1 MEELKRTTFIIRRLL
16 IMIPMMFLISVI
28 CFIITE
34 LQPGDFATQYLNNP
48 RVSPEQVIELQKS
61 LGLDKP
67 PVQRYFMWIKGII
80 TRGDFGYSFAYKRPV
95 GELIWER
102 MGWTVSI
109 ALLTIIFQWI
119 IAIPAGIYTS
129 LHQYSVS
136 DYILTFIGF
145 LGISVPV
152 FFLALVFMWLALQ
165 MGATSLGGLFSAEY
179 MGAPWSWAKL
189 LDLLKHIWLPIVVIG
204 FSGLAGL
211 MRVMRGNMLD
221 VINAPFVTSLKARGL
236 EDQVVRRHVIK
247 NAINPLVSIA
257 GMQLPEIFS
266 GTIITSIVLN
276 LPTMGPFFYNAL
288 LNHDQYLVM
297 TFLMFIAF
305 MTQIGNLLADIALA
319 ILDPRIRI
327 S

>member
-1 MEELKRTTFIIRRLL
+1 MWSFITRRVL
-16 IMIPMMFLISVI
+16 IMIPMMFLISVL

-34 LQPGDFATQYLNNP
+34 LQPGSFASQFMENP
-48 RVSPEQVIELQKS
+48 NISPEHLVRLNEM

-67 PVQRYFMWIKGII
+67 PVQRYFMWIKGIV
-80 TRGDFGYSFAYKRPV
+80 TKGDFGYSFAYKRPV

-165 MGATSLGGLFSAEY
+165 MGATSLGGLFSVEFI
-179 MGAPWSWAKL
+179 GAPWSWAKL

>member
-1 MEELKRTTFIIRRLL
+1 MWSFITRRVL
-16 IMIPMMFLISVI
+16 IMIPMMFLISVL

-34 LQPGDFATQYLNNP
+34 LQPGSFASQFMENP
-48 RVSPEQVIELQKS
+48 NISPEHLVRLNEM

>member
-1 MEELKRTTFIIRRLL
+1 MWSFITRRVL
-16 IMIPMMFLISVI
+16 IMIPMMFLISVL

-34 LQPGDFATQYLNNP
+34 LQPGSFASQFMENP
-48 RVSPEQVIELQKS
+48 NISPEHLVRLNEM

-67 PVQRYFMWIKGII
+67 PVQRYFMWIKGIV
-80 TRGDFGYSFAYKRPV
+80 TKGDFGYSFAYKRPV

>member
-1 MEELKRTTFIIRRLL
+1 MTTFIIRRLL
-16 IMIPMMFLISVI
+16 IMIPMMILISVI
-28 CFIITE
+28 CFVITE

-67 PVQRYFMWIKGII
+67 PIQRYFLWIKGII
-80 TRGDFGYSFAYKRPV
+80 TKGDFGYSFAYKRPV

-119 IAIPAGIYTS
+119 IAVPAGIYTS
-129 LHQYSVS
+129 LNQYTVG
-136 DYILTFIGF
+136 DYILTFVGF

-165 MGATSLGGLFSAEY
+165 MGATSLGGLFSVQY
-179 MGAPWSWAKL
+179 IGAPWSWAKL
-189 LDLLKHIWLPIVVIG
+189 VDLLKHIWLPIVVIG

-221 VINAPFVTSLKARGL
+221 VVNAPFVTSLKARGL
-236 EDQVVRRHVIK
+236 EDKVVRRHVIK
-247 NAINPLVSIA
+247 NAVNPLVSIA

-305 MTQIGNLLADIALA
+305 MTQIGNLIADIALA
-319 ILDPRIRI
+319 MLDPRIRI

>member
-1 MEELKRTTFIIRRLL
+1 MWSFITRRVL
-16 IMIPMMFLISVI
+16 IMIPMMFLISVL

-34 LQPGDFATQYLNNP
+34 LQPGSFASQFMENP
-48 RVSPEQVIELQKS
+48 NISPEHLVRLNEM

-67 PVQRYFMWIKGII
+67 PVQRYFMWIKGIV

-109 ALLTIIFQWI
+109 AILTIIFQWI

>member
-1 MEELKRTTFIIRRLL
+1 MTTFIIRRLL

>member
-1 MEELKRTTFIIRRLL
+1 MTTFIIRRLL
-16 IMIPMMFLISVI
+16 IMIPMMILISVI
-28 CFIITE
+28 CFVITE

-67 PVQRYFMWIKGII
+67 PIQRYFLWIKGII
-80 TRGDFGYSFAYKRPV
+80 TKGDFGYSFAYKRPV

-119 IAIPAGIYTS
+119 IAVPAGIYTS
-129 LHQYSVS
+129 LNQYTVG
-136 DYILTFIGF
+136 DYILTFVGF

-189 LDLLKHIWLPIVVIG
+189 VDLLKHIWLPIVVIG

-221 VINAPFVTSLKARGL
+221 VVNAPFVTSLKARGL
-236 EDQVVRRHVIK
+236 EDKVVRRHVIK
-247 NAINPLVSIA
+247 NAVNPLVSIA

-276 LPTMGPFFYNAL
+276 LPTMGPFFIT
-288 LNHDQYLVM
+288 HC
-297 TFLMFIAF
+297 
-305 MTQIGNLLADIALA
+305 
-319 ILDPRIRI
+319 
-327 S
+327 

>member
-1 MEELKRTTFIIRRLL
+1 MTTFIIRRLL

-67 PVQRYFMWIKGII
+67 PVQRYFMWIKGIV
-80 TRGDFGYSFAYKRPV
+80 TKGDFGYSFAYKRPV

-109 ALLTIIFQWI
+109 AILTIIFQWI

-129 LHQYSVS
+129 FHQYTAG

-165 MGATSLGGLFSAEY
+165 MGVTSVGGLFSVEFI
-179 MGAPWSWAKL
+179 GAPWSWAKL

>member
-1 MEELKRTTFIIRRLL
+1 MWSFIVRRLL
-16 IMIPMMFLISVI
+16 IMIPTMFLISVM

-34 LQPGDFATQYLNNP
+34 LQPGSFASQFMENP
-48 RVSPEQVIELQKS
+48 NISPEHLVRLNEM

-67 PVQRYFMWIKGII
+67 PVQRYFIWIKGII
-80 TRGDFGYSFAYKRPV
+80 TKGDFGYSFAYKRPV

-119 IAIPAGIYTS
+119 IAVPAGIYTS
-129 LHQYSVS
+129 LNQYTVG
-136 DYILTFIGF
+136 DYILTFVGF

-165 MGATSLGGLFSAEY
+165 MGATSLGGLFSVQY
-179 MGAPWSWAKL
+179 IGAPWSWAKL
-189 LDLLKHIWLPIVVIG
+189 VDLLKHIWLPIVVIG

-221 VINAPFVTSLKARGL
+221 VVNAPFVTSLKARGL
-236 EDQVVRRHVIK
+236 EDKVVRRHVIK
-247 NAINPLVSIA
+247 NAVNPLVSIA

-305 MTQIGNLLADIALA
+305 MTQIGNLIADIALA
-319 ILDPRIRI
+319 MLDPRIRI

>member
-1 MEELKRTTFIIRRLL
+1 MWSFITRRVL
-16 IMIPMMFLISVI
+16 IMIPMMFLISVL

-34 LQPGDFATQYLNNP
+34 LQPGSFASQFMENP
-48 RVSPEQVIELQKS
+48 NISPEHLVRLNEM

-67 PVQRYFMWIKGII
+67 PVQRYFMWIKGIV

>member
-1 MEELKRTTFIIRRLL
+1 MWSFITRRVL
-16 IMIPMMFLISVI
+16 IMIPMMFLISVL

-34 LQPGDFATQYLNNP
+34 LQPGSFASQFMENP
-48 RVSPEQVIELQKS
+48 NISPEHLVRLNEM

-67 PVQRYFMWIKGII
+67 PVQRYFMWIKGIV
-80 TRGDFGYSFAYKRPV
+80 TKGDFGYSFAYKRPV

-179 MGAPWSWAKL
+179 
-189 LDLLKHIWLPIVVIG
+189 
-204 FSGLAGL
+204 
-211 MRVMRGNMLD
+211 
-221 VINAPFVTSLKARGL
+221 
-236 EDQVVRRHVIK
+236 
-247 NAINPLVSIA
+247 
-257 GMQLPEIFS
+257 
-266 GTIITSIVLN
+266 
-276 LPTMGPFFYNAL
+276 
-288 LNHDQYLVM
+288 
-297 TFLMFIAF
+297 
-305 MTQIGNLLADIALA
+305 
-319 ILDPRIRI
+319 
-327 S
+327 

>member
-1 MEELKRTTFIIRRLL
+1 
-16 IMIPMMFLISVI
+16 MIPTMFLISVL

-34 LQPGDFATQYLNNP
+34 LQPGSFASQFMENP
-48 RVSPEQVIELQKS
+48 NISPEHLVRLNEM

-67 PVQRYFMWIKGII
+67 PVQRYFMWIKGIV

>member
-1 MEELKRTTFIIRRLL
+1 MWSFIVRRLL
-16 IMIPMMFLISVI
+16 IMIPTMFLISVM

-34 LQPGDFATQYLNNP
+34 LQPGSFASQFMENP
-48 RVSPEQVIELQKS
+48 NISPEHLVRLNEM

-67 PVQRYFMWIKGII
+67 PVQRYFIWIKGII
-80 TRGDFGYSFAYKRPV
+80 TKGDFGYSFAYKRPV

-119 IAIPAGIYTS
+119 IAVPAGIYTS
-129 LHQYSVS
+129 LNQYTVG
-136 DYILTFIGF
+136 DYILTFVGF

-189 LDLLKHIWLPIVVIG
+189 VDLLKHIWLPIVVIG

-221 VINAPFVTSLKARGL
+221 VVNAPFVTSLKARGL
-236 EDQVVRRHVIK
+236 EDKVVRRHVIK
-247 NAINPLVSIA
+247 NAVNPLVSIA

-305 MTQIGNLLADIALA
+305 MTQIGNLIADIALA
-319 ILDPRIRI
+319 MLDPRIRI

>member
-1 MEELKRTTFIIRRLL
+1 MTTFIIRRLL

-109 ALLTIIFQWI
+109 AILTIIFQWI

>member
-1 MEELKRTTFIIRRLL
+1 
-16 IMIPMMFLISVI
+16 MFLISVL

-34 LQPGDFATQYLNNP
+34 LQPGSFASQFMENP
-48 RVSPEQVIELQKS
+48 NISPEHLVRLNEM

-67 PVQRYFMWIKGII
+67 PVQRYFMWIKGIV
-80 TRGDFGYSFAYKRPV
+80 TKGDFGYSFAYKRPV

-236 EDQVVRRHVIK
+236 EDQVVRHHVIK

>member
-1 MEELKRTTFIIRRLL
+1 MTTFIIRRLL

-67 PVQRYFMWIKGII
+67 PVQRYFMWIKGIV

-109 ALLTIIFQWI
+109 AILTIIFQWI

>member
-1 MEELKRTTFIIRRLL
+1 MWSFITRRVL
-16 IMIPMMFLISVI
+16 IMIPTMFLISVL

-34 LQPGDFATQYLNNP
+34 LQPGSFASQFMENP
-48 RVSPEQVIELQKS
+48 NISPEHLVRLNEM

>member
-1 MEELKRTTFIIRRLL
+1 MTTFIIRRLL
-16 IMIPMMFLISVI
+16 IMIPMMILISVI
-28 CFIITE
+28 CFVITE

-67 PVQRYFMWIKGII
+67 PIQRYFLWIKGII
-80 TRGDFGYSFAYKRPV
+80 TKGDFGYSFAYKRPV

-119 IAIPAGIYTS
+119 IAVPAGIYTS
-129 LHQYSVS
+129 LNQYTVG
-136 DYILTFIGF
+136 DYILTFVGF

-189 LDLLKHIWLPIVVIG
+189 VDLLKHIWLPIVVIG

-221 VINAPFVTSLKARGL
+221 VVNAPFVTSLKARGL
-236 EDQVVRRHVIK
+236 EDKVVRRHVIK
-247 NAINPLVSIA
+247 NAVNPLVSIA

-305 MTQIGNLLADIALA
+305 MTQIGNLIADIALA
-319 ILDPRIRI
+319 MLDPRIRI

>member
-1 MEELKRTTFIIRRLL
+1 MTTFIIRRLL

-67 PVQRYFMWIKGII
+67 PVQRYFMWIKGIV

-165 MGATSLGGLFSAEY
+165 MGVTSVGGLFSVEFI
-179 MGAPWSWAKL
+179 GAPWSWAKL

>member
-1 MEELKRTTFIIRRLL
+1 MTTFIIRRLL

-67 PVQRYFMWIKGII
+67 PVQRYFMWIKGIV

>member
-1 MEELKRTTFIIRRLL
+1 MWSFITRRVL
-16 IMIPMMFLISVI
+16 IMIPMMFLISVL

-34 LQPGDFATQYLNNP
+34 LQPGSFASQFMENP
-48 RVSPEQVIELQKS
+48 NISPEHLVRLNEM

-67 PVQRYFMWIKGII
+67 PVQRYFMWIKGIV

-109 ALLTIIFQWI
+109 AILTIIFQWI

-165 MGATSLGGLFSAEY
+165 MGATSLGGLFSVEFI
-179 MGAPWSWAKL
+179 GAPWSWAKL

>member
-1 MEELKRTTFIIRRLL
+1 MWSFITRRVL
-16 IMIPMMFLISVI
+16 IMIPMMFLISVL

-34 LQPGDFATQYLNNP
+34 LQPGSFASQFMENP
-48 RVSPEQVIELQKS
+48 NISPEHLVRLNEM

-67 PVQRYFMWIKGII
+67 PVQRYFMWIKGIV
-80 TRGDFGYSFAYKRPV
+80 TKGDFGYSFAYKRPV

-236 EDQVVRRHVIK
+236 EDQVVRHHVIK

>member
-1 MEELKRTTFIIRRLL
+1 MWSFIIRRLL
-16 IMIPMMFLISVI
+16 IMIPTMFLISVL

-34 LQPGDFATQYLNNP
+34 LQPGSFASQFMENP
-48 RVSPEQVIELQKS
+48 NISPEHLVRLNEM

-67 PVQRYFMWIKGII
+67 PVQRYFMWIKGIV

-129 LHQYSVS
+129 LHQYSIS
-136 DYILTFIGF
+136 DYVLTFIGF

-152 FFLALVFMWLALQ
+152 FFLALIFMWLALQ
-165 MGATSLGGLFSAEY
+165 MGFTSVGGLFSAEFI
-179 MGAPWSWAKL
+179 GARWSWAKII
-189 LDLLKHIWLPIVVIG
+189 DLLKHIWLPIIVIG

-221 VINAPFVTSLKARGL
+221 VMNAPFVTSLRARGL
-236 EDQVVRRHVIK
+236 EEKDVRHHIVK
-247 NAINPLVSIA
+247 NAVNPLVSMA

-266 GTIITSIVLN
+266 GTIITAIVLN

-305 MTQIGNLLADIALA
+305 MTQIGNLLADIGLAL
-319 ILDPRIRI
+319 LDPRIRI

>member
-1 MEELKRTTFIIRRLL
+1 MTTFIIRRLL

-67 PVQRYFMWIKGII
+67 PVQRYFMWIKGIV

-109 ALLTIIFQWI
+109 AILTIIFQWI

-165 MGATSLGGLFSAEY
+165 MGATSLGGLFSVEFI
-179 MGAPWSWAKL
+179 GAPWSWAKL

>member
-1 MEELKRTTFIIRRLL
+1 MWSFITRRVL
-16 IMIPMMFLISVI
+16 IMIPMMFLISVL

-34 LQPGDFATQYLNNP
+34 LQPGSFASQFMENP
-48 RVSPEQVIELQKS
+48 NISPEHLVRLNEM

-67 PVQRYFMWIKGII
+67 PVQRYFMWIKGIV
-80 TRGDFGYSFAYKRPV
+80 TKGDFGYSFAYKRPV

-319 ILDPRIRI
+319 MLDPRIRI